1 MIAAPRMALKMSAI
15 RAVLLQNG
23 MNHLAPLTYQNEKQN
38 ATTATYEAKC
48 CSRRGSFLSYIL
60 EMRFAFNLLASLI
73 ETKKI
78 LNHTDHSCQ
87 SKSKI
92 KRLLSN

>member
-1 MIAAPRMALKMSAI
+1 MAAPRTALKMSAI

-23 MNHLAPLTYQNEKQN
+23 MNNLVPLTYHNEKQN
-38 ATTATYEAKC
+38 ATAATYEAKC

-60 EMRFAFNLLASLI
+60 EMRLAFNLLASLI
-73 ETKKI
+73 ETKKN
-78 LNHTDHSCQ
+78 LNHTDQSRQ

>member
-1 MIAAPRMALKMSAI
+1 MALKMSVI

-23 MNHLAPLTYQNEKQN
+23 MNYLALLTYKNEKKN

-48 CSRRGSFLSYIL
+48 CSSRGSSLSYML
-60 EMRFAFNLLASLI
+60 EMRLPFNLLASLI
-73 ETKKI
+73 ETKKN
-78 LNHTDHSCQ
+78 LNYTDQLCQ

-92 KRLLSN
+92 KLLLSI

>member
-1 MIAAPRMALKMSAI
+1 MAAPRMALKMSAI
-15 RAVLLQNG
+15 RAVLLQDG

-60 EMRFAFNLLASLI
+60 EMRLAFNLLASLI
-73 ETKKI
+73 ETKKN
-78 LNHTDHSCQ
+78 LNHTDQSCQ

>member
-1 MIAAPRMALKMSAI
+1 MALKMSAI

-23 MNHLAPLTYQNEKQN
+23 MNLLALTNKNEKQN

-48 CSRRGSFLSYIL
+48 CSRTGSFLSYIL
-60 EMRFAFNLLASLI
+60 EMRLAFNLLASLI
-73 ETKKI
+73 ETKKN
-78 LNHTDHSCQ
+78 LNHTDQSCQ